1 MLQNVNNNAINN
13 TSFRYTIDDARRSWT
28 KLLFPYLM
36 KNFMHIVKEIPWES
50 YTYNGPS
57 YAQEAYIDEDGNDAY
72 LPVHTIDVRAE
83 GMPYYVF
90 GGAVCEILNK
100 KYKTESGVDLRNY
113 VDPTGDFDVQFFY
126 DRNIIYDNPHDVIN
140 IVAYNEAGAR
150 SGIHYN
156 TINHVVD
163 VRGQEEWDYGH
174 YSGAYHIPVRNI
186 PTALPRTLP
195 DRSKSLLF
203 YGGVGGDRA
212 YKAARLAQ
220 DLGYNTV
227 GYLEQGDYKGLEHL
241 NPPTRG

>member
-1 MLQNVNNNAINN
+1 MNEWLIG
-13 TSFRYTIDDARRSWT
+13 
-28 KLLFPYLM
+28 LLTLVALATVM
-36 KNFMHIVKEIPWES
+36 
-50 YTYNGPS
+50 T
-57 YAQEAYIDEDGNDAY
+57 AAYIW
-72 LPVHTIDVRAE
+72 TIR
-83 GMPYYVF
+83 P
-90 GGAVCEILNK
+90 
-100 KYKTESGVDLRNY
+100 
-113 VDPTGDFDVQFFY
+113 P
-126 DRNIIYDNPHDVIN
+126 
-140 IVAYNEAGAR
+140 VAYNEAGAR

-163 VRGQEEWDYGH
+163 VRSQEEWDYGH

-186 PTALPRTLP
+186 PSALPRTLP